1 MSEILFKAKRK
12 DNGEWIEGY
21 PYPSITGEL
30 RYMTGY
36 DPCFNNQYMVNSY
49 EIDPETICQYI
60 GLTDKHGVKIFEGD
74 SIRVCLD
81 PEIKVGRVVYDSKIA
96 AFIIAFENNFTTFL
110 DFEIARKK
118 VGEKVWV
125 EVINNTMEEN
135 NYEI

>member
-60 GLTDKHGVKIFEGD
+60 GLTDKHGVEIFEGD
-74 SIRVCLD
+74 SVRVCLD